1 MNISFSRPGR
11 AGSLDWVFSAIRR
24 SFFIFLLGPA
34 FLALATTME
43 GTIVKDGV
51 TLDVKMYHGG
61 GGPTGQKVVGDFM
74 IQHCDEF
81 KGAKRVAISVF
92 NVAFPDENSL
102 TASLHSKPRSFT
114 SNGYYMSVTTTTSF
128 NKTSTLHTALS
139 GVDQATR
146 QRIADAAYASFVEE
160 LQHAGYEVVPTEQ
173 LAKLAPEYLTWKAQ
187 PNFTKGRF
195 GTYVAPT
202 GRSVYFLQGDAS
214 KRDVSGKKAQ
224 LFLPFRAFDRPQAM
238 TRSPYLAYDAKLG
251 IIAVTLVIDYGV
263 YSTTGETRKV
273 HDEVKVEFEKSVAA
287 QSGTF
292 ADTATVVQFWGPK
305 SGGFA
310 GIAVLAVPV
319 RTDQPFGEL
328 TGGDGNVVVNADAA
342 KFEQAALEVVHH
354 ANTKLVGAMVGER

>member
-1 MNISFSRPGR
+1 MTCYSR
-11 AGSLDWVFSAIRR
+11 LL
-24 SFFIFLLGPA
+24 LLGSTLLA
-34 FLALATTME
+34 FAASLE
-43 GTIVKDGV
+43 GAIVKEGI
-51 TLDVKMYHGG
+51 TQDVKMYHGG

-102 TASLHSKPRSFT
+102 SASLHTKPSSTT

-128 NKTSTLHTALS
+128 HKTSTLHTALQ

-146 QRIADAAYASFVEE
+146 QRIADAAYADFVAE
-160 LQHAGYEVVPTEQ
+160 LQRAGYEVVPTEQ
-173 LAKLAPEYLTWKAQ
+173 LGKQAPEYLTWKSQ

-202 GRSVYFLQGDAS
+202 GRNVYFLQGDSA
-214 KRDVSGKKAQ
+214 KRDVSGKKGQ
-224 LFLPFRAFDRPQAM
+224 LFLPFRALDRPEAM

-263 YSTTGETRKV
+263 YSTTGETRKKR
-273 HDEVKVEFEKSVAA
+273 DEVKVEFEKSVAV
-287 QSGTF
+287 QSGSF
-292 ADTATVVQFWGPK
+292 ADTATLVDYWGPK

-310 GIAVLAVPV
+310 GIAVLAAPV
-319 RTDQPFGEL
+319 RSDQPFGEL
-328 TGGDGNVVVNADAA
+328 SGGDGNVVVKADAA
-342 KFEQAALEVVHH
+342 KFEQAALEV
-354 ANTKLVGAMVGER
+354 ARTADAKLVAAMVGER